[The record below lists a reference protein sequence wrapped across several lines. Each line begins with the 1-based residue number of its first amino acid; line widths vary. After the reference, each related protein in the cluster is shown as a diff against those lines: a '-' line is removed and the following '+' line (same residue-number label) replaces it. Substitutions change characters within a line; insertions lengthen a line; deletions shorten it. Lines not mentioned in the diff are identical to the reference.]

1 MTIPV
6 VHRAPPNP
14 RAAAENRR
22 AFDAHGLI
30 CLNLIGP
37 TGCGKTSLLEAI
49 LPRIRTELKVAVIAG
64 DMAGTCDA
72 QRIDRLGVP
81 VVQLLTDG
89 GCHVAADQVQHAL
102 RELPLDKL
110 NLLIIEN
117 VGSLLC
123 QAAIDLGE
131 HLRVAVLS
139 VSGGHRVAT
148 KYVAAFRD
156 TALILLNKYD
166 LLPRV
171 DFDMEAATRAL
182 SGVSPEAEI
191 ICTDARKRVG
201 IDRLAGW
208 LLGYVRAHRVRQARR
223 ATRNATVWLPT

>member
-6 VHRAPPNP
+6 VHRAPSNP
-14 RAAAENRR
+14 HAAAENRR
-22 AFDAHGLI
+22 TFDARGLI
-30 CLNLIGP
+30 CLNLIGA
-37 TGCGKTSLLEAI
+37 TGSGKTSLLEAI
-49 LPRIRTELKVAVIAG
+49 LPRIRSEVKIAVIAG
-64 DMAGTCDA
+64 DMAGTSDA
-72 QRIDRLGVP
+72 HRIDRLGVP

-89 GCHVAADQVQHAL
+89 QCHLSADQVQHAL
-102 RELPLDKL
+102 RELPLEKL

-123 QAAIDLGE
+123 QAAVDLGE

-156 TALILLNKYD
+156 AALILLNKYD
-166 LLPRV
+166 LLSHV
-171 DFDMEAATRAL
+171 DFDVDAAARAL
-182 SGVSPEAEI
+182 GGVSPGAEI

-223 ATRNATVWLPT
+223 VARDTSVWLPN